1 MSSSEKFCLRW
12 NDFESNI
19 SVAFRE
25 LREEK
30 DFFDVTLACDDS
42 QIQAHKVIL
51 SACSPFFRN
60 VLRRNP
66 HQHPL
71 LYLKGVKYS
80 ELMSVLNFMYMGEV
94 NVAQEELNSFLSVA
108 EDLRVKG
115 LTQNNSDSS
124 TKLLPKQDPP
134 KQTILRRDP
143 PERDAPVIPPPKRPR
158 PIATTPQILNP
169 APVPRSSYQQDDD
182 DIQEVVPVKSEPR
195 DPPPPVHPLP
205 PVESQQVVYQE
216 EQGMVEEHDQ
226 GTVALDDSYADES
239 YDYGQYG
246 EGYDDGS
253 GLMDPNSGMAMGG
266 DGNKVRSTTKFA
278 NALLEP
284 AIQIHPGDLSMDA
297 FDCYADTSKD
307 WDREVSIRM
316 VKQDNIYL
324 CEECPYTSK
333 NKTSVVSHIQGK
345 HLEDFCGYMCKMC
358 GSNSGTY
365 CGFEKHMSRQH
376 SFSLAKKNILS
387 KASFNPSVTYLNQ

>member
-266 DGNKVRSTTKFA
+266 DGNK
-278 NALLEP
+278 
-284 AIQIHPGDLSMDA
+284 
-297 FDCYADTSKD
+297 
-307 WDREVSIRM
+307 
-316 VKQDNIYL
+316 
-324 CEECPYTSK
+324 
-333 NKTSVVSHIQGK
+333 
-345 HLEDFCGYMCKMC
+345 
-358 GSNSGTY
+358 GSNVDLDSTILTKMEEY
-365 CGFEKHMSRQH
+365 LNPVQNAKMWRCIECGHESRRKNNIFQHVERKHMNLIINCEFCPSQLSSRYELNAH
-376 SFSLAKKNILS
+376 VLRKHTAK
-387 KASFNPSVTYLNQ
+387 

>member
-1 MSSSEKFCLRW
+1 MSTSEKFCLRW

-124 TKLLPKQDPP
+124 TKVLPKQDPP
-134 KQTILRRDP
+134 KQTIIRRDP
-143 PERDAPVIPPPKRPR
+143 PEREPPVIPPPKRPR
-158 PIATTPQILNP
+158 PITSTPQIMNP
-169 APVPRSSYQQDDD
+169 APVPRTSYQPDDD

-195 DPPPPVHPLP
+195 DPPPVVHPLP
-205 PVESQQVVYQE
+205 PVETQQVVYQE
-216 EQGMVEEHDQ
+216 EQSMVEEHDQ

-266 DGNKVRSTTKFA
+266 DGNKAEMQQKVFQELDEIIMSISSCDGPGAFSCMQCNYNTTVKTNLSRHIEA
-278 NALLEP
+278 NHLTAFNIRIPCLFDGCQYTTNTRNAIRKHVNKNHLLR
-284 AIQIHPGDLSMDA
+284 
-297 FDCYADTSKD
+297 K
-307 WDREVSIRM
+307 
-316 VKQDNIYL
+316 
-324 CEECPYTSK
+324 
-333 NKTSVVSHIQGK
+333 
-345 HLEDFCGYMCKMC
+345 
-358 GSNSGTY
+358 
-365 CGFEKHMSRQH
+365 
-376 SFSLAKKNILS
+376 
-387 KASFNPSVTYLNQ
+387 